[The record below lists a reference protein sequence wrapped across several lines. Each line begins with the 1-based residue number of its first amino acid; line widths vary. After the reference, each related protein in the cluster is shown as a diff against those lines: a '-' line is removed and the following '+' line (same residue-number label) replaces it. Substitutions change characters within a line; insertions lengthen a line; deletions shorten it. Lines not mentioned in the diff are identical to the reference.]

1 MYNPWLVGGFNDF
14 LCSSLFWGRWPHFD
28 KHIFQMG
35 WFNHQPVV
43 CGLFFVSIENPRRNF
58 RLNLGSQEP
67 RGGRFG
73 HRSLSAEEAGET
85 NCANALKGMVCR
97 PKSTHPKTNIASS
110 RRPSQKEIT
119 SSNPSDSGAGL
130 VSGSVHPWKSKHH
143 YKIGFHRRPFVWN
156 MEF

>member
-1 MYNPWLVGGFNDF
+1 MFIPILGKMTPFRQAYFSDGLVQPPTS
-14 LCSSLFWGRWPHFD
+14 CVWP
-28 KHIFQMG
+28 
-35 WFNHQPVV
+35 V
-43 CGLFFVSIENPRRNF
+43 FVSIENPRRNF

-143 YKIGFHRRPFVWN
+143 YKIGFHRRPFV
-156 MEF
+156 